1 MSSSTY
7 INYQLIQ
14 ENILPVEIHLLYP
27 SLSSHGKYSNGEE
40 SHLLAQW
47 VYEREGIQSLLHLL
61 GLVMSVV
68 YPIIYMKQFL
78 FFYCDPLLSISIKVL
93 ARHYT
98 QYCLLTGYLLPLI
111 GGFSLHHGIYLR
123 LVCLF
128 FILIPSI
135 TSQYEV
141 WLLKEKETYMV
152 IIYRFNSNL
161 SFAIS
166 MSVSE
171 TVVMSSC

>member
-14 ENILPVEIHLLYP
+14 KSILPVEIHLLYP

-141 WLLKEKETYMV
+141 WLLKENIT
-152 IIYRFNSNL
+152 IYSYHLQIQSAL
-161 SFAIS
+161 SFALLKS
-166 MSVSE
+166 DSE